1 MDAFEFTMCAL
12 FLDWTMAFMVR
23 DERVICTILVVQF
36 IVLVGTYIYDQLFRG
51 GRK

>member
-1 MDAFEFTMCAL
+1 MDAVEFTMCAL
-12 FLDWTMAFMVR
+12 FLDWTMGLAVK
-23 DERVICTILVVQF
+23 DQQVISAMLEIQI

>member
-1 MDAFEFTMCAL
+1 MDAVEFTMCAL
-12 FLDWTMAFMVR
+12 FLDWTMVFMVR

-51 GRK
+51 KK